1 MQKRAILSKLPNEP
15 KIEAE
20 PPKEEIKESEIF
32 KRPKTPPNPPEE
44 EPEIDHLIDIPV
56 AIEPPEPIHEEPKK
70 GKLGKRVASD
80 AVKANLAKAR
90 EKSIESRKLVA
101 LRREAAKIEE
111 EEKIN
116 ILKMEIRRKNDDKLR
131 MEENELPAPKTTAI
145 SASKSSYG
153 EIDYDRIVSG
163 VYSRFEDSQE
173 KFKQEK
179 KRTQLEE
186 DIRADERNKAK
197 KDYDE
202 LLKKYES
209 DQHRKYNRETSF
221 NMLSGRKTNSVFER
235 TRQFQEM
242 RKSRM

>member
-1 MQKRAILSKLPNEP
+1 MKKRTILSKLPDEP
-15 KIEAE
+15 KIDPEI
-20 PPKEEIKESEIF
+20 PKEEIKESEIF
-32 KRPKTPPNPPEE
+32 KRPKTPPTPPDE
-44 EPEIDHLIDIPV
+44 EPEIDHLIDIPEV
-56 AIEPPEPIHEEPKK
+56 IETPEPIHEEPLKKK
-70 GKLGKRVASD
+70 GKRPASE

-90 EKSIESRKLVA
+90 EKSIETRKLSA
-101 LRREAAKIEE
+101 IKKQADKLEE
-111 EEKIN
+111 EERLN
-116 ILKMEIRRKNDDKLR
+116 ILRMELRRKKEDKIR
-131 MEENELPAPKTTAI
+131 MEENELPVPKSTAI

-202 LLKKYES
+202 LLSKYES